1 MTPDNPAWL
10 AATEFL
16 DYRHPAIQEF
26 VAATVGAAQGDFL
39 PGAGSLRE
47 AATEKEQA
55 LRLYYA
61 VRDGIRYD
69 PYSSSMRREAMR
81 ASTTLLAGVAYC
93 VPKALLYAAC
103 LRAIGIPARPGFA
116 DVKNHLSTEKLTRL
130 MGTDIFAWHG
140 YVSLLLDGKWVEA
153 TPAFNIE
160 MCQRFGV
167 PPLDFDGVT
176 DSLMHPYNSANQRH
190 MEYVRQRGEFDDLPY
205 EELVAD
211 MYAMYP
217 KLVAISEGQARGD
230 FDHEAITR
238 PAA

>member
-1 MTPDNPAWL
+1 MSTGNPAWL

-16 DYRHPAIQEF
+16 DYRHPAIRDF
-26 VAATVGAAQGDFL
+26 VAATVDGGGTAKD
-39 PGAGSLRE
+39 
-47 AATEKEQA
+47 QA
-55 LRLYYA
+55 VRLYYA

-69 PYSSSMRREAMR
+69 PYSASMQREAMR
-81 ASTTLLAGVAYC
+81 ASTTVINRVGYC

-103 LRAIGIPARPGFA
+103 LRAVGIAARPGFA

-140 YVSLLLDGKWVEA
+140 YVSMWLNDKWVKA
-153 TPAFNIE
+153 TPAFNLD

-167 PPLDFDGVT
+167 RPLDFDGET

-205 EELVAD
+205 EELVGD
-211 MYAMYP
+211 MHRMYP
-217 KLVAISEGQARGD
+217 QLVALSEGEAGGD
-230 FDHEAITR
+230 FDHETIVR
-238 PAA
+238 SSP

>member
-16 DYRHPAIQEF
+16 DYEHPAIQDF
-26 VAATVGAAQGDFL
+26 VAEKVGVGGTA
-39 PGAGSLRE
+39 
-47 AATEKEQA
+47 KEQA

-61 VRDGIRYD
+61 VRDCIRYD
-69 PYSSSMRREAMR
+69 PYSSSMKREAMR
-81 ASTTLLAGVAYC
+81 ASTTLLNGVAYC
-93 VPKALLYAAC
+93 VPKAVLYAAC

-140 YVSLLLDGKWVEA
+140 YVSLWLDGKWVKA

-160 MCQRFGV
+160 MCRRFGV
-167 PPLDFDGVT
+167 PPLDFDGEN
-176 DSLMHPYNSANQRH
+176 DSQMHPYNSANQRH

-205 EELVAD
+205 EEIVAD
-211 MYAMYP
+211 MLVMYP
-217 KLVAISEGQARGD
+217 KLVAISEQRTGGD
-230 FDHEAITR
+230 FDHEAIAR
-238 PAA
+238 PAP

>member
-1 MTPDNPAWL
+1 MSSVNPAWL

-16 DYRHPAIQEF
+16 DYRHPAIQDF
-26 VAATVGAAQGDFL
+26 VAATVDGGGVAKDRAV
-39 PGAGSLRE
+39 
-47 AATEKEQA
+47 
-55 LRLYYA
+55 RLYYA

-69 PYSSSMRREAMR
+69 PYSASMRREALR
-81 ASTTLLAGVAYC
+81 ASTTLVNRVGYC

-140 YVSLLLDGKWVEA
+140 YVSMWLDDRWVKA
-153 TPAFNIE
+153 TPAFNLD

-167 PPLDFDGVT
+167 RPLDFDGST
-176 DSLMHPYNSANQRH
+176 DSLIHPYNSANQRH

-205 EELVAD
+205 DELVAD
-211 MYAMYP
+211 MYRMYP
-217 KLVAISEGQARGD
+217 QLVALNEKQAAGD
-230 FDHEAITR
+230 FDHEAIRR